1 MGSMAPRS
9 AEIVQQNLTS
19 ATPSYTIPKAQI
31 LKIDEALKISI
42 PSSIKNLHEMACDE
56 SKQINEEE
64 TKKVTVKKKLAVS
77 LVDRSDPNPRLSL
90 KERARVFLGI
100 APRSYLEVEA
110 GEAADMAFF
119 DDKTYIPNTLL
130 FSLLHFHKLVSG
142 RPTIAFSCDYPYCGK
157 MFLKWHN
164 LFDHLRTHTGEKPFI
179 CPVRGCCQAFN
190 QVAN

>member
-1 MGSMAPRS
+1 
-9 AEIVQQNLTS
+9 
-19 ATPSYTIPKAQI
+19 
-31 LKIDEALKISI
+31 
-42 PSSIKNLHEMACDE
+42 
-56 SKQINEEE
+56 
-64 TKKVTVKKKLAVS
+64 
-77 LVDRSDPNPRLSL
+77 
-90 KERARVFLGI
+90 VFLGI

-190 QVAN
+190 QVANEKKHLETHREWGTFLCKGCDYKFTRRQML